1 MKYRAFI
8 DRSSHELVIVGYA
21 PAPFT
26 TMSFREWADKKAI
39 ELHMYGW
46 SWIEGDGATGKTDRA
61 ILDRWE
67 EIWLDVTEK

>member
-8 DRSSHELVIVGYA
+8 DRKLHELVIVGYA

-26 TMSFREWADKKAI
+26 ATSFREWADKKAK

-46 SWIEGDGATGKTDRA
+46 GFIEGDGTTGKTDRA
-61 ILDRWE
+61 IFARWE
-67 EIWLDVTEK
+67 EVWLDGPEE